1 MLTRFKAIIFL
12 FIAGVISW
20 LIALTYMPL
29 DKMEMGAILNLFGPP
44 IVFAASVLVFYII
57 DFIKRDIRLYNVI
70 ILCLINIAIGIYIR
84 NWSLHQ
90 IV

>member
-20 LIALTYMPL
+20 FIALTYMPL
-29 DKMEMGAILNLFGPP
+29 DKMEMGSILNLFGPP
-44 IVFAASVLVFYII
+44 IVFAASILVFYIV

-70 ILCLINIAIGIYIR
+70 ILCLINVIIGIYIR
-84 NWSLHQ
+84 YWSLHQ
-90 IV
+90 LV